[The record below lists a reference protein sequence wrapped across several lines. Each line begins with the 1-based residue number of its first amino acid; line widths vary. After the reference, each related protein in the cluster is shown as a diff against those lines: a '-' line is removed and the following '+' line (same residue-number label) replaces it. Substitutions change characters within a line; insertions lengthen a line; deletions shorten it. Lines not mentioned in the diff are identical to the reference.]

1 MNNAAVEE
9 RHIKLQAERINQ
21 ATWPG
26 KDLWEIAELQLKL
39 EAAERR
45 IEELETQASE
55 HTRWVLR
62 NSVDKVELEALRE
75 ESQQNRAE
83 ISSLKAAL
91 KAADDRAEMARQGN
105 LYIETFPKPPY
116 IATCKTEE
124 LP

>member
-1 MNNAAVEE
+1 MNNAEFVAHARNETDE
-9 RHIKLQAERINQ
+9 KPL
-21 ATWPG
+21 TT
-26 KDLWEIAELQLKL
+26 ELNFLRGALDRL

-45 IEELETQASE
+45 IEELETQAGE

-124 LP
+124 QP

>member
-1 MNNAAVEE
+1 MKSPEIEKRHAELYSERMNE
-9 RHIKLQAERINQ
+9 

-26 KDLWEIAELQLKL
+26 KDLWEVAELQLKL
-39 EAAERR
+39 ESAERR

>member
-1 MNNAAVEE
+1 MNNAEFVE
-9 RHIKLQAERINQ
+9 RCTKVLCMNI
-21 ATWPG
+21 ATPPDWNEG
-26 KDLWEIAELQLKL
+26 EIMREALDRL
-39 EAAERR
+39 ESAERR